1 MTQDIAERQR
11 QEQALR
17 QSEQQLRNLIDG
29 SIQGILIH
37 DEKGK
42 PLFVNQAFATI
53 YGFDTPEEV
62 LKLESLDHL
71 IPPEDRARILSFR
84 SARLRGEAAPEVYE
98 ARRLKRDGTTVWLDN
113 RSKLIEWNGRPVI
126 QAVVVDM
133 TERKQ
138 AEDALRASVAA
149 LGQAN
154 KIAKLGHY
162 TWSAV
167 EKRLLTRSQSYLDIL
182 GLSEDPEP
190 GTVGG
195 LASVLHPEDRSRA
208 ISESLAAEAEH
219 RGLQLEYRVVR
230 PDGTLAHIRELS
242 EPIPG
247 HQAGAEDW
255 FGTIQDISD
264 IRKAEEELRRS
275 EQRFRTL
282 TDNLPGVVYRR
293 IVAPDGQVRDIYVS
307 PRVKELLGVDVEEFT
322 SGRARLNDFLHPDDR
337 EKKLMALHESA
348 ESLQPLRIEVRKIVR
363 SSGEVRWWQVH
374 SMPTKL
380 ADGSIQFDGIA
391 LDITERRATEEQL
404 KQALKMEAIGHLTG
418 GIAHDFN
425 NLLTVIL
432 GSADELRERESSGR
446 PRQLLDS
453 IVAATQKASQLTAR
467 LLAFARKQPLEPR
480 AVNINRFVSELKP
493 LLQRTLGENI
503 DIEMRLQPDLWNAY
517 VDAHQVEAAVLN
529 LAINARDAMGDGGH
543 LTVDTS
549 NVVIGEEQAARYG
562 DVKPGAYV
570 SLSVSDDGC
579 GMPPDVLDRAIE
591 PFFTTK
597 GIGKGTGL
605 GLSMAHGFAKQS
617 GGHMTIYSEVGIGTT
632 VRLYFQKTAAS
643 APKDEAAVAAPRHI
657 PGGQETILVVEDNP
671 AVRETATDIL
681 RGLGYMVLEAADGV
695 QALAV
700 AKDEQKIDLLFTDVI
715 MPGGMTGPTV
725 AKEMRAQRPGLRV
738 LYTSGYTENAF
749 VHQGK
754 LDDGVELLQK
764 PYRRQALAQKIRAVL
779 DR

>member
-1 MTQDIAERQR
+1 MAEDIAEREVA
-11 QEQALR
+11 EQALR
-17 QSEQQLRNLIDG
+17 QSEQQLRNIIEG

-53 YGFDTPEEV
+53 YGFDRPEE
-62 LKLESLDHL
+62 LLELESLDHL
-71 IPPEDRARILSFR
+71 IPAEDKERILSFR

-98 ARRLKRDGTTVWLDN
+98 ARRLKRDGTSIWLDN
-113 RSKLIEWNGRPVI
+113 RSKLIEWNGRPAI
-126 QAVVVDM
+126 QAVVVDI

-138 AEDALRASVAA
+138 AEDALRASAAA
-149 LGQAN
+149 LAQAS

-182 GLSEDPEP
+182 GLRDDPEP
-190 GTVGG
+190 GTYGG
-195 LASVLHPEDRSRA
+195 LASAVHPDDRDHTFR
-208 ISESLAAEAEH
+208 ESLAAEAEG
-219 RGLQLEYRVVR
+219 RGLNLEYRVVHA
-230 PDGTLAHIRELS
+230 DGTVTHVRELS

-247 HQAGAEDW
+247 QGDGARDW

-264 IRKAEEELRRS
+264 IRKTEEELRRS

-293 IVAPDGQVRDIYVS
+293 IVTPDGQVRDIYVS
-307 PRVKELLGVDVEEFT
+307 PRVKELLGVDAEEFT

-337 EKKLMALHESA
+337 DKKLTALRESA
-348 ESLQPLRIEVRKIVR
+348 ETLQPLRIEVRKIVR
-363 SSGEVRWWQVH
+363 PSGEVRWWQVN

-380 ADGSIQFDGIA
+380 SDGSVQFDGIA
-391 LDITERRATEEQL
+391 LDVTERRAAEEQL

-432 GSADELRERESSGR
+432 GSADELSESETSGR
-446 PRQLLDS
+446 PRQLLDNIIS
-453 IVAATQKASQLTAR
+453 ATHKASELTAR

-480 AVNINRFVSELKP
+480 GVNINRFVSELKP

-503 DIEMRLQPDLWNAY
+503 DIEMHLQPDLWNAY
-517 VDAHQVEAAVLN
+517 VDAHQVEAAALN
-529 LAINARDAMGDGGH
+529 LAINARDAMENGGH
-543 LTVDTS
+543 LTIDTS
-549 NVVIGEEQAARYG
+549 NAVIGEAQAIQYG
-562 DVKPGAYV
+562 DVEPGAYV

-579 GMPPDVLDRAIE
+579 GMPPDVLNRAIE

-597 GIGKGTGL
+597 GVGKGTGL
-605 GLSMAHGFAKQS
+605 GLSMVHGFAKQS
-617 GGHMTIYSEVGIGTT
+617 GGHMTIYSELGNGTT
-632 VRLYFQKTAAS
+632 VRLYFPQIGAA
-643 APKDEAAVAAPRHI
+643 AEKDESAVAGPREV
-657 PGGQETILVVEDNP
+657 PRGRETILVVEDNP
-671 AVRETATDIL
+671 AVRQTAADML
-681 RGLGYMVLEAADGV
+681 RGLGYIVLEAADGSE
-695 QALAV
+695 ALDI
-700 AKDEQKIDLLFTDVI
+700 AKGDKKIDVLFTDVI

-725 AKEMRAQRPGLRV
+725 ARELRAQRPGLRV
-738 LYTSGYTENAF
+738 LYTSRYSENAF

-764 PYRRQALAQKIRAVL
+764 PYRRQALAQKMRAIL